1 MKKHKNGG
9 LVYSTDSGRTCPE
22 CEQPVDR
29 CLCDKTTA
37 PPKGDGVVRIRR
49 ESKGRGGKQVSIIN
63 GIPLGRDDLKDLART
78 LKAQCGSGG
87 SVKDGEIIL
96 QGDKRTAAKAFL
108 EGEGYRVKLSGG

>member
-1 MKKHKNGG
+1 MKKHNNGG
-9 LVYSTDSGRTCPE
+9 LVYSTESGRTCPE
-22 CEQPVDR
+22 CEQPVDS

-37 PPKGDGVVRIRR
+37 APQGDGVVRIRR

-63 GIPLGRDDLKDLART
+63 GLPLGQADLKDLARA

-96 QGDKRTAAKAFL
+96 QGDKRTLAKTIL
-108 EGEGYRVKLSGG
+108 EGKGYRVKLFGG